1 MGLLKTLG
9 IGVGMLALTIGCA
22 GLGHADDGADGLESV
37 VRKPMPHSN
46 LPRVHADYSM
56 FHFVPRGD
64 EVTIQP
70 ERGRLLFRKKSGV
83 PDGYAERRG
92 AAIVYYDSTGKAVRI
107 QRLTPEELDRMN
119 Q

>member
-1 MGLLKTLG
+1 MRFMKQAGLLAGTGMMLM
-9 IGVGMLALTIGCA
+9 GVA
-22 GLGHADDGADGLESV
+22 GLAPAQADEADSV
-37 VRKPMPHSN
+37 VRKPMPGSS

-64 EVTIQP
+64 EVTVQP
-70 ERGRLLFRKKSGV
+70 ERNRLLFRKKSGQ
-83 PDGYAERRG
+83 PDGYGERRG
-92 AAIVYYDSTGKAVRI
+92 AAIVYYDSSGKPVRI

>member
-1 MGLLKTLG
+1 MRFVKQAGLLAG
-9 IGVGMLALTIGCA
+9 AGMLLVGVV
-22 GLGHADDGADGLESV
+22 GLAPAQADDV
-37 VRKPMPHSN
+37 NTIVRKPMPRSS

-64 EVTIQP
+64 EVTVQP
-70 ERGRLLFRKKSGV
+70 ERDRLLFRKKSGQ

-92 AAIVYYDSTGKAVRI
+92 AAIVYYDASGKPIRI
-107 QRLTPEELDRMN
+107 QHLTPEELDRMN

>member
-1 MGLLKTLG
+1 MGLVKTLG
-9 IGVGMLALTIGCA
+9 L
-22 GLGHADDGADGLESV
+22 GLGLMALMIGSTGLSYADDGADGLDSV
-37 VRKPMPHSN
+37 VRKPMPKTS

-70 ERGRLLFRKKSGV
+70 EHGRLIFRKKSGV

-107 QRLTPEELDRMN
+107 QRLTPEELDRMT

>member
-1 MGLLKTLG
+1 MRFVKQAGLLAG
-9 IGVGMLALTIGCA
+9 AGMMVGMA
-22 GLGHADDGADGLESV
+22 GLAPAQADDESNPV
-37 VRKPMPHSN
+37 VRKPMPTSS
-46 LPRVHADYSM
+46 LPRMHADYST

-64 EVTIQP
+64 EVTVQP
-70 ERGRLLFRKKSGV
+70 ERDRLLFRKKSGQ

-92 AAIVYYDSTGKAVRI
+92 GAVVYYDAAGKPVRI

>member
-1 MGLLKTLG
+1 MRFVKKAGLLVG
-9 IGVGMLALTIGCA
+9 AGVMLVSVA
-22 GLGHADDGADGLESV
+22 GLAPAQADDFNTV
-37 VRKPMPHSN
+37 IRKPMPTSS
-46 LPRVHADYSM
+46 LPRMHADYSM

-64 EVTIQP
+64 EVTVQP
-70 ERGRLLFRKKSGV
+70 ERNRLLFRKKSGQ

-92 AAIVYYDSTGKAVRI
+92 AAIVYYDASGKPIRI